1 MVYKIVKEM
10 RNSMIKN
17 GADIVLECLL
27 EQGVDTVFGYPGG
40 AILNVYDAFYKYSGK
55 IRHILTS
62 HEQGAAHAADG
73 YARSTGKVGVCVA
86 TSGPGATNLV
96 TGIATAYMDSV
107 PIVAITCNV
116 ANNLLG
122 KDSFQEVDIVGITM
136 PVTKHNFLIKS
147 AEDIAPTFRRAF
159 KIAASGRPGPVLI
172 DITKDATAGEAE
184 YKKEIPERIDN
195 YKLESDSADFDEVI
209 GMIEKS
215 ERPFILAGGGIIA
228 AGAAKQLHK
237 FQKTIDAPV
246 ALATMGLGA
255 FPASDPAFT
264 GMIGMHG
271 TKTSSLAIKHCDLL
285 INIGSRF
292 SDRVICNPKTFARR
306 AKIVHIDVDRAEINK
321 NIFTDAHLIGDAAAV
336 LDELNKRL
344 HKQKHT
350 EWMGKIS
357 GWKEKYPMKYS
368 GGGEFNPETIIK
380 EIKRQAGDDSYLV
393 TDVGQHQMWAAQF
406 YGIEKPRHFLSSGGL
421 GTMGYG
427 VGAAIGAQSAHP
439 DSVVVNISGDGCF
452 HMNLQEL
459 STAATQKL
467 PIIDVIMNNNV
478 LGMVRQWQRLFY
490 GERFSQTTL
499 NKPTDYDMVSKG
511 LGANAFTVTNMDEL
525 KHAVSEA
532 LKTRNKPTVIN
543 CVINQDHNVLPMV
556 PGGESIEEPIL
567 EITTDGKEVR

>member
-1 MVYKIVKEM
+1 
-10 RNSMIKN
+10 MIKN

-40 AILNVYDAFYKYSGK
+40 AILNVYDSFYKYSGK
-55 IRHILTS
+55 IKHILTS

-96 TGIATAYMDSV
+96 TGIATAYMDSI

-116 ANNLLG
+116 ANSLLG

-136 PVTKHNFLIKS
+136 PITKHNFLIKS
-147 AEDIAPTFRRAF
+147 ADDIAPTIRRAF

-172 DITKDATAGEAE
+172 DITKDATGGSAD
-184 YKKEIPERIDN
+184 YKKEIPERVDN
-195 YKLESDSADFDEVI
+195 YKIESDSAAFDKVI
-209 GMIEKS
+209 DMIEKS
-215 ERPFILAGGGIIA
+215 ERPFIIAGGGIIA
-228 AGAAKQLHK
+228 AGASKQLQKFHK
-237 FQKTIDAPV
+237 LIDAPV
-246 ALATMGLGA
+246 TLATMGLGA
-255 FPASDPAFT
+255 IPSGDPAFT
-264 GMIGMHG
+264 GLIGMHG
-271 TKTSSLAIKHCDLL
+271 SKTSSLAIKHCDLL

-292 SDRVICNPKTFARR
+292 SDRVICDPNTFARR

-350 EWMGKIS
+350 EWMDKIAR
-357 GWKEKYPMKYS
+357 WKEKYPVCYKS
-368 GGGEFNPETIIK
+368 DNSFNPETIIK
-380 EIKRQAGDDSYLV
+380 EIKKSVGEEAYLV

-406 YGIEKPRHFLSSGGL
+406 FGVEKPRHFLSSGGL

-427 VGAAIGAQSAHP
+427 VGASIGAQVAHP
-439 DSVVVNISGDGCF
+439 DSIVVNISGDGCF

-459 STAATQKL
+459 STAAANEL
-467 PIIDVIMNNNV
+467 PIIDVVMNNNV

-490 GERFSQTTL
+490 GERFSHTTL

-511 LGANAFTVTNMDEL
+511 LGAEAFTVTSIEGLKKAMD
-525 KHAVSEA
+525 AA
-532 LKTRNKPTVIN
+532 LKNRKTPTVIN
-543 CVINQDHNVLPMV
+543 CVIDSDHAVLPMV

-567 EITTDGKEVR
+567 EITEDGKEVR